1 MTRSVTVET
10 KVWEGDYEIILG
22 TDRLEK
28 MIGRN
33 SHTFDKRVVYVN
45 NVKDYE
51 KVSALCQH
59 KIDQGIIDSFVLVK
73 DFAEEA
79 LDFFGLT
86 KESLGAGYVYSISEL
101 VSIYLCKTDYLL
113 HFAGDACLKKRY
125 QWMEPTFDL
134 FEKNPDIMV
143 ATLVW
148 NGRLDQVRKESFHE
162 DRDFCYCY
170 GFSDQ
175 MYLVRTADFRQ
186 RIYDEKHA
194 FSERYPKYGGELFE
208 KRVDSWMRNND
219 CKRVVW
225 KHGSYRHVS
234 IKPGRAGQLMGHVR
248 EWLN

>member
-1 MTRSVTVET
+1 MTRSVTFET

-33 SHTFDKRVVYVN
+33 CHAFDRRVVYVN
-45 NVKDYE
+45 NVNDYE

-59 KIDQGIIDSFVLVK
+59 KIDQGVIDRFVLVK
-73 DFAEEA
+73 DFAAEA

-86 KESLGAGYVYSISEL
+86 KEALGAGYVYSISEL
-101 VSIYLCKTDYLL
+101 VSIYLCQTDYLL
-113 HFAGDACLKKRY
+113 HFAGDACLKKPY
-125 QWMEPTFDL
+125 HWMEPTFEL
-134 FEKNPDIMV
+134 FEKNPDIKV

-148 NGRLDQVRKESFHE
+148 NGRLDQVRKESFRE
-162 DRDFCYCY
+162 DDNFCYCY

-186 RIYDEKHA
+186 RIYDEKHD

-234 IKPGRAGQLMGHVR
+234 FKPDRIGRLMGRVR